1 MDWRKPA
8 VTQRACNGG
17 LSPLQPGFN
26 DGLSVEPMEV
36 MFVKV
41 KAAMRAAG
49 NWPHAA
55 AAVKYAS
62 WLEAQDREA
71 AVARQAGRGGAPPS
85 QAWLDSLSANEW
97 PAVVAPALLE
107 EAERRGPACFDHAFY
122 IDSGYDLAFVW
133 DDPDPA
139 GLAWDQFLR
148 MGLYEGRPYR
158 FVC

>member
-1 MDWRKPA
+1 MDWRDPA

-49 NWPHAA
+49 NWPHVA

-62 WLEAQDREA
+62 WLEVQAAEA
-71 AVARQAGRGGAPPS
+71 ASQAASAHAPPS
-85 QAWLDSLSANEW
+85 QAWLDALSANEW
-97 PAVVAPALLE
+97 PVLVAPALLE
-107 EAERRGPACFDHAFY
+107 EAERRGPGCFDHAFY
-122 IDSGYDLAFVW
+122 IDSGYDLAFMR

-139 GLAWDQFLR
+139 GLAWEQFLR